1 MRKLTFD
8 IDYLRKYINGELSAR
23 EMHEVERAAH
33 EDEMLTDI
41 LMGMEIEK
49 EQGSNSIPLDSIRQQ
64 INQRTQ
70 HRSIKRPLWHN
81 RYLQIAASTVLLAT
95 VGILFWHQQD
105 SSPTTEQAIASK
117 APESIS
123 APTQADI
130 LEATAHDS
138 TNHVLAHATPQ
149 PSTTHPENTQSE
161 VQASSGNRSLT
172 PHEKHILAYTPMEKN
187 VELSQDIAGTLNL
200 GHPKHESDV
209 IIINTEATDKSNLL
223 ASNSRKQLQSKVPDA
238 RVSVNP
244 NNTPSA
250 AQMRARLSNMGLDP
264 QTSFILGQVI
274 DQQSRQPLAGAA
286 VKDLQNDNVVVTD
299 AEGRFAYA
307 ANSKKN
313 LEINANGYNAREIAA
328 ESGEQTILLSPKE
341 TKPEEVSTGS
351 TTKITR
357 STPSVGWEK
366 YLAYLH
372 EEIAKHTSSNY
383 TFNLQMELDKK
394 GTPTR
399 ISVLK
404 SSDKTLNPKVISL
417 VEKGPSW
424 KRGTDW
430 KNIYLQIKSL

>member
-1 MRKLTFD
+1 MRKFTFD
-8 IDYLRKYINGELSAR
+8 MDQLRKYVNGELSAR
-23 EMHEVERAAH
+23 EMHEIERAAH
-33 EDEMLTDI
+33 EDEMLMDI

-49 EQGSNSIPLDSIRQQ
+49 EHGSDPILLHSIRQQ
-64 INQRTQ
+64 IDQRTQ
-70 HRSIKRPLWHN
+70 QQSLKRPIWYN
-81 RYLQIAASTVLLAT
+81 RYLQIAASIILLAT
-95 VGILFWHQQD
+95 VGILFWNQQNNT
-105 SSPTTEQAIASK
+105 PKTEQAMASK

-130 LEATAHDS
+130 LEATANDS
-138 TNHVLAHATPQ
+138 TNQVLSHVTPQ
-149 PSTTHPENTQSE
+149 PSTTHPENRQSE
-161 VQASSGNRSLT
+161 EQASSGNRSLT
-172 PHEKHILAYTPMEKN
+172 PHEKHILAYTPVEKN
-187 VELSQDIAGTLNL
+187 VELSQDIAETLNL

-209 IIINTEATDKSNLL
+209 IMINTEATDKSNLL
-223 ASNSRKQLQSKVPDA
+223 ASNSRRQLQSKVPDA

-341 TKPEEVSTGS
+341 NRSEEVDASGAA
-351 TTKITR
+351 KINK
-357 STPSVGWEK
+357 SIPSVGWEK
-366 YLAYLH
+366 YLAYFH
-372 EEIAKHTSSNY
+372 EELAKHTSTNY
-383 TFNLQMELDKK
+383 TFNIQMELDKK
-394 GTPTR
+394 GTPIR

-404 SSDKTLNPKVISL
+404 SSDKTLNSKVISL

>member
-1 MRKLTFD
+1 MRKFTFD
-8 IDYLRKYINGELSAR
+8 MDHLRKYVNGELSAR

-33 EDEMLTDI
+33 EDEMLMDI

-49 EQGSNSIPLDSIRQQ
+49 ESGSSPASLNDIHQQ
-64 INQRTQ
+64 IGQRMQ
-70 HRSIKRPLWHN
+70 QRPIKRSIWYN
-81 RYLQIAASTVLLAT
+81 RYLQIAASIVLLVT
-95 VGILFWHQQD
+95 VGILFWNQQD
-105 SSPTTEQAIASK
+105 NNSTTEHAIASK
-117 APESIS
+117 APKSIS
-123 APTQADI
+123 APTQDDI
-130 LEATAHDS
+130 LEATANDS
-138 TNHVLAHATPQ
+138 TNQVLSRATPQ
-149 PSTTHPENTQSE
+149 SSTVHPESTQRQ
-161 VQASSGNRSLT
+161 VQPPAGSKALT
-172 PHEKHILAYTPMEKN
+172 PHDKHILAYTPVEKN

-209 IIINTEATDKSNLL
+209 IIINTEAIDKSSLL
-223 ASNSRKQLQSKVPDA
+223 ASNSRKQLQSKVPEA
-238 RVSVNP
+238 RISANP
-244 NNTPSA
+244 NNAPSA
-250 AQMRARLSNMGLDP
+250 AQMRARLNSMGLDP
-264 QTSFILGQVI
+264 QTNFILGQVI

-286 VKDLQNDNVVVTD
+286 VKDMQNDNVVVTD

-313 LEINANGYNAREIAA
+313 LEINASGYNAREIAA

-341 TKPEEVSTGS
+341 NKSEEVNTNN
-351 TTKITR
+351 TAQINR

-372 EEIAKHTSSNY
+372 EELSKQTSSSY
-383 TFNLQMELDKK
+383 TFNIQMELDKK

-404 SSDKTLNPKVISL
+404 SSDKTLNSKVISL

-424 KRGTDW
+424 KRGNDW